1 MPAVARPFLP
11 IVLVSALLVPA
22 AAEAATPPAPSP
34 TFSVVARNLNN
45 PRGLAAGPD
54 GAIYVAEAGRAGKTC
69 DKNKNCAGATSSITR
84 ILRGKATRVVR
95 GLPSFAGADGT
106 FATGA
111 HGIAIGSDGTRY
123 IANAGTLLCAS
134 RRPIAPALRPFVGH
148 VSIARPSTTV
158 SKPGADLQAY
168 ECGKNPDKTDR
179 NANPYAILA
188 LRGHQYVVDAGANA
202 ILDVRGRK
210 ISVVATIPSRKVT
223 DGLQQPVPTSIAK
236 GPDGAFYVGTLDE
249 AAGNGN
255 ARVWRVVPG
264 EKPTVYRDGFTA
276 ITGLAFDDAGNLY
289 VTEFTTDWH
298 EENAPSGAVAWVS
311 ADGSQRKQLGQGTLF
326 FPTGALIRDDVLYV
340 SNWSTITGTAA
351 KSGPFKGLTGQVVR
365 TSPLGVS

>member
-1 MPAVARPFLP
+1 MAVA
-11 IVLVSALLVPA
+11 A
-22 AAEAATPPAPSP
+22 APSP

-45 PRGLAAGPD
+45 PRGLAAGAD
-54 GAIYVAEAGRAGKTC
+54 GAIYVAEAGRSGSTC
-69 DKNKNCAGATSSITR
+69 DKNKNCAGATSSVTR

-106 FATGA
+106 FATGT

-123 IANAGTLLCAS
+123 LANAGTLLCSS

-148 VSIARPSTTV
+148 VSIARPSSKV

-168 ECGKNPDKTDR
+168 ECARDPDKTDR
-179 NANPYAILA
+179 NSNPYAILA

-202 ILDVRGRK
+202 ILDVRGKK
-210 ISVVATIPSRKVT
+210 ISVVATIPSRTVS
-223 DGLQQPVPTSIAK
+223 DGVQQPVPTSIAK

-264 EKPTVYRDGFTA
+264 KKPTVYRDGFTA
-276 ITGLAFDDAGNLY
+276 ITGLAFDGAGNLY
-289 VTEFTTDWH
+289 VTEFTTNWQ

-311 ADGSQRKQLGQGTLF
+311 ADGTERKQLGQGTLF
-326 FPTGALIRDDVLYV
+326 FPTGALISGDRLYV

-351 KSGPFKGLTGQVVR
+351 KTGPFKGLTGQVVR
-365 TSPLGVS
+365 TSALGAS